1 MTSAAFSMP
10 DGHQG
15 RVSIRRRSANTA
27 TATSSAADAALQD
40 VLDRR
45 LRKRE
50 GRLPP
55 PRREAAIGGVNAGVP
70 SANRVG
76 GPQWLFR
83 VGVLGFVAAVLGGGV
98 WTLAASGSTSHTVA
112 GRLLVGKTPLPHA
125 TISFH
130 RAGGGGTG
138 EAVSL
143 TTGPDGSFQSPVE
156 QPLPAGLY
164 AVVVDGVRAGKTGRA
179 AHVPSPYRDRE
190 TTPLRVLVTENLSG
204 LQLLVRR

>member
-1 MTSAAFSMP
+1 MTSAAFSMSDDRP
-10 DGHQG
+10 E
-15 RVSIRRRSANTA
+15 RVSIRRRSANAA
-27 TATSSAADAALQD
+27 TATSSAADAALQH
-40 VLDRR
+40 VLDSR

-55 PRREAAIGGVNAGVP
+55 PRRQAAVGGAAAGVP
-70 SANRVG
+70 SANRIG

-98 WTLAASGSTSHTVA
+98 WSLAAVGSASHAVA
-112 GRLLVGKTPLPHA
+112 GRLLVGKAPLPHA

-130 RAGGGGTG
+130 RTGGAGTG
-138 EAVSL
+138 ETVSL
-143 TTGPDGSFQSPVE
+143 TTGPDGSFQSAAE
-156 QPLPAGLY
+156 RPLPAGLY
-164 AVVVDGVRAGKTGRA
+164 AVVIDGVGAGKTGKA
-179 AHVPSPYRDRE
+179 APIPALYRDRE